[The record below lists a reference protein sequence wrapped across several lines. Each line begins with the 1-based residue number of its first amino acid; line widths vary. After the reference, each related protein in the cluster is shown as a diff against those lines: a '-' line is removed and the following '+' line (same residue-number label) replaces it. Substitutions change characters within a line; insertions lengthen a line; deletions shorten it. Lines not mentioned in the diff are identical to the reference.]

1 MTNYNLER
9 ERYQF
14 GKKPNNSNNILRF
27 HDIWYKDIAD
37 YKQNPTQ
44 YIKLLTE
51 GIELNGFI
59 LPKLQPK
66 VSKYWNTEEN
76 GLRQTIRA
84 KKKYDNNIYMFGD
97 SRIMGTDNEDKY
109 TICSWL
115 QNAIDNSTYSY
126 KVYNNGIVIM
136 DAILTSYFIRLKQLS
151 IRKNDIVIMFIPS
164 PSYRKCT
171 YEYMI
176 FNIYVLNEIKEYCQK
191 HGAQIYI
198 SDLPRLVSKPYKTTF
213 EQAIRGALFLA
224 SDINLKS
231 NYIAEREMHKENT
244 LEVYNNF
251 KHIITLFEKLCF
263 INDITFINL
272 NTIFDAPNIDD
283 RLFTDNYHFTPYAN
297 ELLANI
303 IFKNLFTEDKLAK
316 FKIEANR
323 FMQNEIDD
331 IFKCYMP
338 QGFPVLEQYIQN
350 IKSVMGDK
358 ILGSVGAIVVN
369 CNPFTFGHRYLI
381 ELAAQQVNT
390 LLIFV
395 VQEDRSIYTFEER
408 FNLVQENL
416 KDIENILVFS
426 SGYFIIS
433 QLTFSMYFSKEDIK
447 DDVGDAQTDLEIFGA
462 KIAPELNITK
472 RFVGEEPY
480 CRVTNNYNQQMKEIL
495 PVFDIEVIEIPRK
508 EIENEVISAS
518 KVRECIKTKNYALLT
533 ELVPPVTY
541 NFLVNKHSIT

>member
-1 MTNYNLER
+1 M
-9 ERYQF
+9 
-14 GKKPNNSNNILRF
+14 
-27 HDIWYKDIAD
+27 
-37 YKQNPTQ
+37 
-44 YIKLLTE
+44 
-51 GIELNGFI
+51 
-59 LPKLQPK
+59 
-66 VSKYWNTEEN
+66 EEN
-76 GLRQTIRA
+76 MFVDNVKIFVRSGRGGDGHVSFR
-84 KKKYDNNIYMFGD
+84 KEKYVPNGGPDGGD
-97 SRIMGTDNEDKY
+97 GGRG
-109 TICSWL
+109 
-115 QNAIDNSTYSY
+115 
-126 KVYNNGIVIM
+126 GHVI
-136 DAILTSYFIRLKQLS
+136 F
-151 IRKNDIVIMFIPS
+151 
-164 PSYRKCT
+164 
-171 YEYMI
+171 
-176 FNIYVLNEIKEYCQK
+176 
-191 HGAQIYI
+191 
-198 SDLPRLVSKPYKTTF
+198 DLPRLVSKPHKTIF

-224 SDINLKS
+224 SEINLKS
-231 NYIAEREMHKENT
+231 NYIAERELHKENT

-272 NTIFDAPNIDD
+272 NTIFDAPNIED

-358 ILGSVGAIVVN
+358 ILGTVGAIVVN

-381 ELAAQQVNT
+381 ELAAQKVDI

-408 FNLVQENL
+408 FNLVKENL

-426 SGYFIIS
+426 SGHFIIS

-518 KVRECIKTKNYALLT
+518 KVRECIKTKNYALLK
-533 ELVPPVTY
+533 ELVPPATY